1 MSKIFLMFC
10 IKRLVPA
17 SFFFLL
23 ILKPRENKLHFI
35 QYDMNKLSEL
45 DIKFEIHAYC
55 EMRKIFIGISGE
67 PGKNV
72 HRTGGLHHTRDIA
85 QSRGSA

>member
-1 MSKIFLMFC
+1 
-10 IKRLVPA
+10 
-17 SFFFLL
+17 
-23 ILKPRENKLHFI
+23 
-35 QYDMNKLSEL
+35 MNKLSEL